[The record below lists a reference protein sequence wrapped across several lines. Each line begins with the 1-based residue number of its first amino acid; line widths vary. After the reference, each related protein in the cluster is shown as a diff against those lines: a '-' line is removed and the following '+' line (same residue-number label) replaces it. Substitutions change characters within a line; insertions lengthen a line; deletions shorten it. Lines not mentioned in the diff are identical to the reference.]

1 MLKQRPLDSKT
12 VLFYFIVP
20 HQGCHSLRTFP
31 GGRQLQA
38 HLYLL
43 YHLPW
48 SEKIHH
54 TFVLITCKR
63 DLLIN
68 NKDILKS
75 TAGINSTVYNVQCH
89 ANWEITMHLHVQ
101 VQYCTWLNEIKSELI
116 TVETK
121 KMQPYDGQFQ
131 YISLYLTK
139 RKTIN
144 CGSTNI

>member
-12 VLFYFIVP
+12 VLFHFIVP

-89 ANWEITMHLHVQ
+89 AKQLQTEKLPCIYM
-101 VQYCTWLNEIKSELI
+101 YKYS
-116 TVETK
+116 TVHGLMK
-121 KMQPYDGQFQ
+121 
-131 YISLYLTK
+131 
-139 RKTIN
+139 
-144 CGSTNI
+144 